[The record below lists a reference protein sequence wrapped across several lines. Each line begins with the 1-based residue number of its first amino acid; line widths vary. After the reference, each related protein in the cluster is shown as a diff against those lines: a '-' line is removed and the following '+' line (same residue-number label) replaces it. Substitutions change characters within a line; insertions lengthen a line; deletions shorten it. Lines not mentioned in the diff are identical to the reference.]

1 MSATENEP
9 NVVPLLAFP
18 ETYENQD
25 MVIFIIKEELFPDLE
40 NVLYNGM
47 MDTMANTAVE
57 LLDSMDE
64 VFRHISIYHLKNILA
79 KKPQQDV
86 AIIQIG
92 GKEQIRMGY
101 WKPKQ
106 EDVHLLTDVKYAY
119 STLMGSVKEQLGRDI
134 CWTIDATD
142 MISILRLLTERDT
155 EWVDYSTQDL
165 VDFACPTF
173 RCQLKPSKGKDKGDH
188 YCYGY
193 PLSEGYEYVRTKG
206 VPKAERP
213 LEKKCN
219 RDVTPCSTSNL
230 TYIVSIEV
238 MMACLTRG
246 VHISYME
253 HPFPLIGEF
262 IYPTL
267 LSLEKEEKMKG
278 KDFEGNDQNKRAE
291 KAMRLSGSFVL
302 CGFSGRD
309 SDGAPQLKGARWF
322 SYEELMKITN
332 NFSVSFE
339 LGYGG
344 MLQDGQ
350 LVAIKRAQDKLEFKT
365 EIELFCRLH
374 HKNLIGL
381 VGYCFEQG
389 EQILVYEFMSNGS
402 LHVRFSSR
410 RMLLD
415 MK

>member
-1 MSATENEP
+1 MPATENEP
-9 NVVPLLAFP
+9 NVVHLLAFP

-25 MVIFIIKEELFPDLE
+25 MVIFIIKELFPDLE

-47 MDTMANTAVE
+47 VDTMANTAVE

-106 EDVHLLTDVKYAY
+106 EDVQLPTDVKYAY
-119 STLMGSVKEQLGRDI
+119 STLMRSVKEQLGR
-134 CWTIDATD
+134 
-142 MISILRLLTERDT
+142 
-155 EWVDYSTQDL
+155 
-165 VDFACPTF
+165 
-173 RCQLKPSKGKDKGDH
+173 
-188 YCYGY
+188 
-193 PLSEGYEYVRTKG
+193 GYEYVRTKG

-230 TYIVSIEV
+230 TYIVYIEV

-246 VHISYME
+246 VHVSYME

-267 LSLEKEEKMKG
+267 LSLEEVEKMKG
-278 KDFEGNDQNKRAE
+278 KDFEGNDQVTCLQNKRAE

-332 NFSVSFE
+332 NFSV
-339 LGYGG
+339 YRG

-350 LVAIKRAQDKLEFKT
+350 LVAIKRAQDKLEFKI
-365 EIELFCRLH
+365 EIELLCRLH
-374 HKNLIGL
+374 HKNLI
-381 VGYCFEQG
+381 
-389 EQILVYEFMSNGS
+389 
-402 LHVRFSSR
+402 
-410 RMLLD
+410 
-415 MK
+415 